1 MLTVHFLMLR
11 TLLIKLLKPSFLR
24 KLFTLLKEINLGL
37 ITSLKFQFVS
47 ELDATNVGVKPT
59 I

>member
-1 MLTVHFLMLR
+1 M
-11 TLLIKLLKPSFLR
+11 LLIKLLKPSFLL

-37 ITSLKFQFVS
+37 ITSLKLKFVS
-47 ELDATNVGVKPT
+47 ELDTTNVGLKPT